1 MRVRLTP
8 VLLTLSLLAGV
19 TVSASAGASA
29 GSWKQISHAH
39 NGTKANLGLARGKD
53 GMLHV
58 LWAGPLGRGY
68 SAIYDTPIAA
78 SGAVGKAQAVVSGWV
93 SVQPP
98 RAAAAPDGSIHAL
111 ISGQKTNANN
121 DPFSGLNEAIGPG
134 SWKLGPKAFGR
145 SSITVASNAD
155 VATGILKNG
164 QLVSAWQSAASLLF
178 QVGVDPNTQ
187 PQDITPSDLGD
198 SPVLAVDPGTGAA
211 VIAYHGVKD
220 GQNYFRQ
227 IAPSVGQP
235 QAIPGSKGDGPTI
248 AARSAGGVFTAFVEG
263 GRVVLYQLG
272 GKARKVPMPK
282 GARVLTASVAAGPDG
297 RLWVFYGDEQKTYV
311 TRSSR
316 HVSGWEPV
324 QALKSPPK
332 TVQYFRLEGEGSA
345 GSLDLFADITV
356 DGQTKDGS
364 YATHVQPKLSLGTS
378 KRAGKKG
385 ATLVTVHVTDAGDP
399 VAGAKVK
406 GLPGGTKTTDAKGLV
421 VVTFPK
427 GKGGKLS
434 LTATKAGYV
443 SAQAHLSV

>member
-1 MRVRLTP
+1 M
-8 VLLTLSLLAGV
+8 
-19 TVSASAGASA
+19 
-29 GSWKQISHAH
+29 
-39 NGTKANLGLARGKD
+39 
-53 GMLHV
+53 
-58 LWAGPLGRGY
+58 
-68 SAIYDTPIAA
+68 
-78 SGAVGKAQAVVSGWV
+78 

-155 VATGILKNG
+155 VAAGILKNG

-187 PQDITPSDLGD
+187 PQDITPPNLGD
-198 SPVLAVDPGTGAA
+198 SPVLAVDPRTGAA

-297 RLWVFYGDEQKTYV
+297 
-311 TRSSR
+311 
-316 HVSGWEPV
+316 
-324 QALKSPPK
+324 QALGLLWRRAEDVCHPVEPA
-332 TVQYFRLEGEGSA
+332 RLGLGARAGAEVAAEDGAVLPARGRGLGRAARPVRGHHRRRPDKGRLVRDARAAEALARDVEG
-345 GSLDLFADITV
+345 
-356 DGQTKDGS
+356 
-364 YATHVQPKLSLGTS
+364 
-378 KRAGKKG
+378 AGKKG
-385 ATLVTVHVTDAGDP
+385 ATLVTVHVTDAGDAM
-399 VAGAKVK
+399 AGAKVK

-421 VVTFPK
+421 VVAFPK

-443 SAQAHLSV
+443 SAQARLSV